1 MFDQIIVVSSTALL
15 HLASAYRNNNQT
27 RSCLGRVCAMGMF
40 HCIRHVEFPKFLLND
55 KKMYLINKIMHT
67 LLYRNVISSYL
78 VFVIVL

>member
-1 MFDQIIVVSSTALL
+1 MFDKIVVSSTALL

-40 HCIRHVEFPKFLLND
+40 HCIRYVEFPKFLLND

-67 LLYRNVISSYL
+67 LLYNNVISSYL